1 MNLLIGLSIVGI
13 CLLLLKRNY
22 TKRKELKEKDP
33 YDWVK
38 MHELYYNFRAQGKK
52 DFFFE
57 MYPEICY
64 DNAWKELRFVYTE
77 ERNKYEEEFE
87 NKYAK
92 LFFQRVLLYI
102 AIIIGCMYIF
112 SSFQNF

>member
-33 YDWVK
+33 YDWEK
-38 MHELYYNFRAQGKK
+38 MSKLYYELYQQGKE

-57 MYPEICY
+57 IYPKIAY
-64 DNAWKELRFVYTE
+64 DYGWKELDFFHLRDKNE
-77 ERNKYEEEFE
+77 YEEEFE

-102 AIIIGCMYIF
+102 AIIIGCIYIF